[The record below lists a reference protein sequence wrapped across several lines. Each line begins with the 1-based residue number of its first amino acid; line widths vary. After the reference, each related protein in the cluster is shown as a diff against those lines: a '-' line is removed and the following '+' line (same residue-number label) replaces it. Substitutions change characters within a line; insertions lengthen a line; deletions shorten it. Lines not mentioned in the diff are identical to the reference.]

1 MTREISIQSILIGML
16 KKWLLLLIVFIVFAA
31 LALGYNV
38 YKARGEA
45 RTANAKTVAT
55 DEGTVEQTVT
65 TKAGAVLT
73 VSQLNRAIHNLQQQ
87 AEYYEN
93 YLSNSYKMQGSN
105 SRQTTTRIYI
115 VSTDAKD
122 AQETRLLVDTIAL
135 ALQNDVYSTDFI
147 DSLANSVQG
156 MKMDFINEVIGV
168 DSVNGCV
175 QVSVSYLDDD
185 MRAQVMSL
193 VSQRIEA
200 TAETLKAALGGFD
213 FTMLSE
219 TQSERVEAEMS
230 KSQVDIYTAL
240 QNTLTQLT
248 EYTNLAL
255 TVESKAEVGVIKDE
269 QSLNDTT
276 IAEDK
281 DVTATDDTKAPSST
295 ATPDTFS
302 WRDMLGKKEIAISV
316 AVGIV
321 MALIVGFIYVAYGAR
336 KVLSVYDVLDV
347 STKDVA
353 IAVTSAK
360 AGALD
365 KSSLKKCPGID
376 DEMTYVRIIKTAQN
390 FSSKRLLI
398 DLGEN
403 ELDADTLSKIK
414 EAFAGKG
421 LDIVVSSDFAKRADF
436 VSAWTKEDACLVL
449 SHIGKTQRKELFERV
464 VQYNEAGV
472 EVIGNIVLA

>member
-115 VSTDAKD
+115 VSTDTKD

-135 ALQNDVYSTDFI
+135 ALQNDVYSIDFI
-147 DSLANSVQG
+147 DSLANNIQG
-156 MKMDFINEVIGV
+156 LKKDFINEVITV
-168 DSVNGCV
+168 TSVNGCV
-175 QVSVSYLDDD
+175 QVNVSYLDDD

-200 TAETLKAALGGFD
+200 TAENLKTALGDFD
-213 FTMLSE
+213 FKLLSE

-240 QNTLTQLT
+240 QNTLTQIT

-255 TVESKAEVGVIKDE
+255 TVEDKSMVGVIDE
-269 QSLNDTT
+269 SQAAAADATSSDQSSQASKADIGNT
-276 IAEDK
+276 I
-281 DVTATDDTKAPSST
+281 
-295 ATPDTFS
+295 S

-336 KVLSVYDVLDV
+336 KILSVYDVLDV

-365 KSSLKKCPGID
+365 KSSLKKCSGID

-390 FSSKRLLI
+390 FGSKRLLI

-449 SHIGKTQRKELFERV
+449 SLIGKTARKELFERV

>member
-16 KKWLLLLIVFIVFAA
+16 KKWLLLLIVFIIFAG

-38 YKARGEA
+38 YKATGEA

-105 SRQTTTRIYI
+105 NRQTTTRIYI
-115 VSTDAKD
+115 VSTDTKD
-122 AQETRLLVDTIAL
+122 AEETRLLVDTIAL
-135 ALQNDVYSTDFI
+135 ALQNDVYSIDFI
-147 DSLANSVQG
+147 DSLANNIQG
-156 MKMDFINEVIGV
+156 LKKDFLNEVI
-168 DSVNGCV
+168 SVASANGCV
-175 QVSVSYLDDD
+175 QISVSYLDDS
-185 MRAQVMSL
+185 MRSQVMSL

-200 TAETLKAALGGFD
+200 TAEKLKAGLGDFD
-213 FTMLSE
+213 FKLLSE

-230 KSQVDIYTAL
+230 KSQVDIYTAF
-240 QNTLTQLT
+240 QNTLTQIT

-255 TVESKAEVGVIKDE
+255 TVEDKSMVGVIDE
-269 QSLNDTT
+269 NQAVAADSNSSEQDSKAGVNDTY
-276 IAEDK
+276 
-281 DVTATDDTKAPSST
+281 
-295 ATPDTFS
+295 S

-321 MALIVGFIYVAYGAR
+321 IALIVGFVYVAYGAR
-336 KVLSVYDVLDV
+336 KILSVYDVLDV

-390 FSSKRLLI
+390 FGSKRILI

-449 SHIGKTQRKELFERV
+449 SRIGKTLRKELFERV